1 MFSTAAL
8 FASKDEWQLKSR
20 VTCGGARCA
29 MLVLSRILAGQDGA
43 APGPAQAYLGSVY
56 GHASGSRAMSRA
68 GPTSAEYSLAIGILL
83 SDFFVAYFPW
93 TC

>member
-8 FASKDEWQLKSR
+8 FASNDEWQLKSR

-43 APGPAQAYLGSVY
+43 AAGPAQAYLG
-56 GHASGSRAMSRA
+56 
-68 GPTSAEYSLAIGILL
+68 
-83 SDFFVAYFPW
+83 
-93 TC
+93 